1 MALVT
6 TSNLS
11 LKVIAKTKG
20 NTTYSITG
28 TAVPQKFRVK
38 AKQLSYGNT
47 TITDGY
53 VTKNYTTSTSLSR
66 ADTGTI
72 NEVTTYTLSAT
83 TPLNKTLKIASISL
97 APATGYSL
105 LREPNAI
112 LRKSING
119 LKVILKKTTTAN
131 VYDLICNIEREIKQ
145 FENAIVDLDYL
156 IYKPTTVLSGDV
168 IKKVSVGALNIPT
181 YGCKKEIKIYGT
193 PNTPFELSILD
204 SNDKNIISS
213 ANSTAVLPSGVTDVM
228 SSTLNRRG
236 YYKHF
241 QKFPATP
248 TILATAVNVGGGATN
263 VSQVTFDSLSG
274 VLVGDEIIFS
284 DTREHRANNGE
295 VIKVLSIDSTYV
307 CTLSKRVTLADNKKV
322 LFRRAVS
329 YKVNVETTGTK
340 DSNINSIYPTHT
352 ITQNLGAVITFNAT
366 TSVGAITI
374 NGGSGG
380 ATYTRGY
387 GNKSKNKRDTR
398 KIRLVYTLGG
408 KTLTEASN
416 HPVISDFVKASG
428 DSIVNGVI
436 TSSGSG
442 TTSYKIIADLDLSF
456 VNDTIFNINVDN
468 IVT

>member
-1 MALVT
+1 MLNKT
-6 TSNLS
+6 TNLY
-11 LKVIAKTKG
+11 LKVIAKTKN

-28 TAVPQKFRVK
+28 IAVPQKFKTKDV
-38 AKQLSYGNT
+38 ANNFGNT
-47 TITDGY
+47 TVTDGY
-53 VTKNYTTSTSLSR
+53 ITINNTTSTSLSR
-66 ADTGTI
+66 AGAGTI
-72 NEVTTYTLSAT
+72 NEVTTYSLSSIM
-83 TPLNKTLKIASISL
+83 PFNKALKIALVALSPS
-97 APATGYSL
+97 TGYSL
-105 LREPNAI
+105 LKKPKPV
-112 LRKSING
+112 LRKRING
-119 LKVILKKTTTAN
+119 LKVFLEETSTAN
-131 VYDLICNIEREIKQ
+131 VYNLMCKTDR
-145 FENAIVDLDYL
+145 AIRKSEDVTIDLDFL

-248 TILATAVNVGGGATN
+248 AILATAVNVGGGATN

-340 DSNINSIYPTHT
+340 DSNINSVYPTHT

-374 NGGSGG
+374 NGGAGG

-387 GNKSKNKRDTR
+387 GNKSKNIGGTR

-408 KTLTEASN
+408 KTLTEVSN

-428 DSIVNGVI
+428 DSSVNGVV